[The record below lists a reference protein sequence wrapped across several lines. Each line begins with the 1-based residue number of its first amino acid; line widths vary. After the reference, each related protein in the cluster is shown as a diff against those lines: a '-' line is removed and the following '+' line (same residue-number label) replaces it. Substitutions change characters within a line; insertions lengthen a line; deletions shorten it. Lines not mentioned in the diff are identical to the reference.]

1 MAVYRCVRASP
12 HQRGVRDAGGFVV
25 RQRDS
30 VRKILRSSRRVRQI
44 SAVASAIRSHYI
56 GAAGLRGASG
66 VIFSGPYRSLRELSL
81 TGPVG
86 SDIWRPPTFVGNPG
100 SQLQRPSGSALFRMN
115 QSATVESLKSE
126 IRRDAVARRDA
137 LPAPERAASAGTI
150 AARPLPVAVPA
161 G

>member
-66 VIFSGPYRSLRELSL
+66 DTSPGPYRSLRELSL

-100 SQLQRPSGSALFRMN
+100 SSSPTA
-115 QSATVESLKSE
+115 
-126 IRRDAVARRDA
+126 
-137 LPAPERAASAGTI
+137 I
-150 AARPLPVAVPA
+150 AAPHMLHSNDGLFDWIPSTPRRLS
-161 G
+161 